1 VSYSITHSRP
11 TLRFAELLVAHAQRA
26 ASQPEPAGLAE
37 DDLVAHEHRV
47 ADLADAIAVALGW
60 GGRRRELLWDAARCH
75 DEGKALISL
84 EILEKPGSL
93 TPQEYAEVTRHPV
106 LGARTLEP
114 FLTIQQVGWVLHH
127 HERWDGQGYP
137 ERLARDDIPEG
148 ADHRRRRRL
157 GRHDQPALLSAPDRS
172 GRGHCRA
179 LALRRLAVRPRG
191 GQGADPGG
199 AASPADQRAL
209 TSQRSPLRAATR
221 SACTAMAARW
231 ISSPRDPDGR
241 SANCSSSWARP

>member
-148 ADHRRRRRL
+148 ARIIAVADAWDAMTSRRCYRLPIGPAAAIAELWRCAGSQFDPEVVKALTRVGPHR
-157 GRHDQPALLSAPDRS
+157 PPIS
-172 GRGHCRA
+172 GR
-179 LALRRLAVRPRG
+179 
-191 GQGADPGG
+191 
-199 AASPADQRAL
+199 
-209 TSQRSPLRAATR
+209 
-221 SACTAMAARW
+221 
-231 ISSPRDPDGR
+231 
-241 SANCSSSWARP
+241 